1 MRVFPV
7 VAIAAVVAGL
17 APAAHGSREP
27 APATIVQLRPG
38 AVCLTATTLLRTG
51 ASRVDGPLRLW
62 RVPATEARS
71 LVSRLRS
78 AGYVSFAQP
87 ERRYE
92 TAGTEELADPLVAS
106 EWWRAAI
113 RVVDLTPPGPGV
125 PVSIVDSGLFFGHEE
140 FASRPNTAALNDQE
154 PVEIGGEHGTMVAS
168 LIAAPAN
175 GLGLVG
181 IYPDAVLRTYDA
193 ARGDG
198 RRLDSSEIAAGIL
211 AAARA
216 GRGVINLSV
225 GGTTR
230 DLAIELAVNE
240 AVKLGSLIVAAA
252 GNEGDEGNRLGYPA
266 TLPHVLTVGA
276 TDMSDGG
283 ASFSSRSAW
292 VDLAAPGADM
302 PLASALSGPYTQGSG
317 TSFAAP
323 LVSGAAAWL
332 WTVRPELDAS
342 QVFEILRK
350 SARDVDAPGRDDLTG
365 FGILDVP
372 AALAYPA
379 PSPDPAEPNDDVEY
393 VDPDNEYYT
402 GAPPLTT
409 KSRRRATIG
418 GRIVKF
424 EDPRDV
430 HLIWLPRG
438 RTVHVSATADQPITL
453 SLYPLETATVV
464 GQTALRERLVSALLP
479 SASPSLSFATPGAGR
494 PAFVVVGFPRSG
506 ARQAEYSLDIT
517 AG

>member
-1 MRVFPV
+1 VLG
-7 VAIAAVVAGL
+7 GL
-17 APAAHGSREP
+17 APAHASREP
-27 APATIVQLRPG
+27 APATIVQLRPD
-38 AVCLTATTLLRTG
+38 AVCLVATTLLRVG
-51 ASRVDGPLRLW
+51 ASRLDGPLRLW
-62 RVPATEARS
+62 RVPAADAGS
-71 LVSRLRS
+71 LVPRLRS

-92 TAGTEELADPLVAS
+92 TAGTKDLADPLVS
-106 EWWRAAI
+106 REWWRAAI
-113 RVVDLTPPGPGV
+113 KVVELTPPGPGV
-125 PVSIVDSGLFFGHEE
+125 PVSIVDSGLFLGHEE
-140 FASRPNTAALNDQE
+140 FASRPNTTALNEQE
-154 PVEIGGEHGTMVAS
+154 PVDIGGEHGTMVAS
-168 LIAAPAN
+168 LIAAPVN

-193 ARGDG
+193 ATGDG

-225 GGTTR
+225 GGATR

-240 AVKLGSLIVAAA
+240 AVKLGSLVVAAA

-276 TDMSDGG
+276 TDVSDGG

-302 PLASALSGPYTQGSG
+302 PLASALSGPYTEGSG

-332 WTVRPELDAS
+332 WTVRPELDAG

-350 SARDVDAPGRDDLTG
+350 SARDIDTPGRDDLTG

-372 AALAYPA
+372 AALQYPT

-418 GRIVKF
+418 GRIVRF

-430 HLIWLPRG
+430 HRVWLPKR
-438 RTVHVSATADQPITL
+438 RTVHVAATADQPITL
-453 SLYPLETATVV
+453 SLYPFETSTVI
-464 GQTALRERLVSALLP
+464 GKAALRERLVSTLLP
-479 SASPSLSFATPGAGR
+479 STSPSLSFATPGAGR
-494 PAFVVVGFPRSG
+494 PAYVVVGFPRGG

-517 AG
+517 VG